1 MVTHAQGAIPGANA
15 FKALPRGYGPF
26 QVLERINDNA
36 YKLDLPGEYTVSATF
51 NVTDL
56 SPFDAGDDLRE
67 NPFQDEG
74 NDEDMTKKT
83 RGEPFKVP
91 VGPVTRARAKRFKDD
106 LPNLIIKLEHDVMDV
121 CPKEAVQGDQ
131 QLRLVHVIRSE
142 VEEP

>member
-1 MVTHAQGAIPGANA
+1 M
-15 FKALPRGYGPF
+15 
-26 QVLERINDNA
+26 
-36 YKLDLPGEYTVSATF
+36 DLPGEYTVSATF

-56 SPFDAGDDLRE
+56 SPFDAGDDLRA

-83 RGEPFKVP
+83 RAGPFKVP

-106 LPNLIIKLEHDVMDV
+106 LQNLIIKLEHDEMDV
-121 CPKEAVQGDQ
+121 CAKEAVQEDQ
-131 QLRLVHVIRSE
+131 QLRLVHVIRAE